1 MFAIAGITIDW
12 KGYYYIFIPV
22 SSVLIIFIYLNIYS
36 NIYKPIM
43 NRFIRKYL
51 ILFLSPRLIDNGLY
65 ITYRIWIYSK
75 NLVLVLI
82 TK

>member
-1 MFAIAGITIDW
+1 
-12 KGYYYIFIPV
+12 
-22 SSVLIIFIYLNIYS
+22 
-36 NIYKPIM
+36 M

-51 ILFLSPRLIDNGLY
+51 ILFLSLRLIYNGLYY
-65 ITYRIWIYSK
+65 ITYRILIYSK